1 MNYNPP
7 GTGYPPGYTP
17 PVPYKKPIRFNAN
30 VVAGGIIIMTA
41 LMYVMFLSIYATVGV
56 WGDAIPKTW
65 TYIVDQLID
74 IIVYVAAFGVG
85 TAFILLV
92 LRMPVKVAFPMRGVD
107 PTTLICSVMIAMGAV
122 RIGQMITSG
131 LYYTMNYVTGYS
143 PLAPDFAAP
152 RGIAANVLYF
162 ISIGILP
169 AILEEAMFRGVILQ
183 SLRRYGD
190 GFALIV
196 SSVLFGVMHGN
207 LVQAPYT
214 MVVGFV
220 IGYFVLYTGSIW
232 PGVLIHFVNNGSSVV
247 MEWATRNTTAQQDE
261 MIYGI
266 LFGGW
271 LVLGLL
277 GVIILRLKKGSLFY
291 VPKSNYPVTEK
302 DKYAVFFSS
311 AGMIVFGIITLLL
324 FIMNTDWWK
333 QLWQQTTM

>member
-30 VVAGGIIIMTA
+30 VVAGGIIIMTV
-41 LMYVMFLSIYATVGV
+41 LMYAVVFAIYAAMGA

-65 TYIVDQLID
+65 TYIVDQLTD
-74 IIVYVAAFGVG
+74 IIVYVVGFGAG
-85 TAFILLV
+85 TAFILMV
-92 LRMPVKVAFPMRGVD
+92 LRMPMKVAFPMRGVE
-107 PTTLICSVMIAMGAV
+107 PTTMICSVMIAMGAV
-122 RIGQMITSG
+122 RIGQMITNG

-143 PLAPDFAAP
+143 PVAPDFTAP
-152 RGIAANVLYF
+152 RGTAANVLYF
-162 ISIGILP
+162 ISIAILP

-214 MVVGFV
+214 MVVGFI

-266 LFGGW
+266 LFVGE

-277 GVIILRLKKGSLFY
+277 GIIILRMKKGSLFY
-291 VPKSNYPVTEK
+291 VPKSKYPVAEK
-302 DKYAVFFSS
+302 DKYTVFFSA
-311 AGMIVFGIITLLL
+311 AGMIIFGIITLIL
-324 FIMNTDWWK
+324 FALNMA
-333 QLWQQTTM
+333 